1 LNVFNVEK
9 APSLPRAI
17 EVRFSPSKPRDRPGK
32 PPVLNS
38 SGKALQPLESLDLV
52 NDLEPMTQ
60 VM

>member
-1 LNVFNVEK
+1 MNLFNLEK
-9 APSLPRAI
+9 TSSLPRAI
-17 EVRFSPSKPRDRPGK
+17 EVTFAPSKPRDRPRK
-32 PPVLNS
+32 TPVLNS